1 MRWKGKRKLK
11 VYKPHSARL
20 VREKFVT
27 FIFQMPEKTSPFMA
41 KRDVRQRR
49 IRLRR
54 KSGMNN
60 INTPIKRNSGL
71 QAAEFHNVKHEELI
85 RFKRLTKLL

>member
-1 MRWKGKRKLK
+1 MN
-11 VYKPHSARL
+11 S
-20 VREKFVT
+20 
-27 FIFQMPEKTSPFMA
+27 FIFQMPEKTSPFRVKMSA
-41 KRDVRQRR
+41 KGSLSAVAVAE

-71 QAAEFHNVKHEELI
+71 QAAEFHIALKK
-85 RFKRLTKLL
+85 KRC